1 MELNLSLSEIL
12 IFLGL
17 FIAVVD
23 IFTTGYIFPFA
34 IALFFTGV
42 ISIFIQSTTLL
53 TVIFTFQLVFY
64 YYLFFK
70 FIKKQKTKI
79 DEEKIGFVKRKEN
92 NYYIVDFP
100 TGFKGEIQ
108 WKAISKEDLGIGDKV
123 KVKSIDGNILIVEK
137 I

>member
-42 ISIFIQSTTLL
+42 VSIFIQSITLL
-53 TVIFTFQLVFY
+53 TFIFTFQLVFY

-70 FIKKQKTKI
+70 FIKKQRTKI

-108 WKAISKEDLGIGDKV
+108 WKAISKESLEIGDRV

>member
-1 MELNLSLSEIL
+1 MELNLSLSEVL

-42 ISIFIQSTTLL
+42 ISIFFQSKTLL
-53 TVIFTFQLVFY
+53 TVIFTIQLVFY

-70 FIKKQKTKI
+70 FIKKQKTEI

>member
-1 MELNLSLSEIL
+1 MELNLTLSEVL

-17 FIAVVD
+17 FIAVID

-34 IALFFTGV
+34 IALFFTGI
-42 ISIFIQSTTLL
+42 ISIFIQSITFL

-70 FIKKQKTKI
+70 FIKKQKAKI

-108 WKAISKEDLGIGDKV
+108 WKAISKENLEIGDKV

-137 I
+137 V

>member
-1 MELNLSLSEIL
+1 MGLNLSLSEIL

-53 TVIFTFQLVFY
+53 TVIFTFQLILY

-70 FIKKQKTKI
+70 FIKKQKTEI

-137 I
+137 V

>member
-1 MELNLSLSEIL
+1 MELNLTLSEVL

-17 FIAVVD
+17 FIAVID

-34 IALFFTGV
+34 IALFFTGI
-42 ISIFIQSTTLL
+42 ISIFIQSMTFL

-70 FIKKQKTKI
+70 FIKKQRAKI

-108 WKAISKEDLGIGDKV
+108 WKAISKEDLEIGDKV

-137 I
+137 V

>member
-1 MELNLSLSEIL
+1 MEINLSEIL

-42 ISIFIQSTTLL
+42 ISIFTQSITFL
-53 TVIFTFQLVFY
+53 TVIFTSQLVLY
-64 YYLFFK
+64 YYLFFR
-70 FIKKQKTKI
+70 FIKKQKAKI
-79 DEEKIGFVKRKEN
+79 DEEKVGFVKRKEN
-92 NYYIVDFP
+92 EYYIVDFP

-108 WKAISKEDLGIGDKV
+108 WKAISKENLEIGDKV
-123 KVKSIDGNILIVEK
+123 KVISIDGNILIVEK

>member
-1 MELNLSLSEIL
+1 MELNLTLSEVL

-17 FIAVVD
+17 FIAVID

-34 IALFFTGV
+34 IALFFTGI
-42 ISIFIQSTTLL
+42 ISIFIQSITFL

-70 FIKKQKTKI
+70 FIKKQRAKI

-108 WKAISKEDLGIGDKV
+108 WKAISKENLEIGDKV

-137 I
+137 V